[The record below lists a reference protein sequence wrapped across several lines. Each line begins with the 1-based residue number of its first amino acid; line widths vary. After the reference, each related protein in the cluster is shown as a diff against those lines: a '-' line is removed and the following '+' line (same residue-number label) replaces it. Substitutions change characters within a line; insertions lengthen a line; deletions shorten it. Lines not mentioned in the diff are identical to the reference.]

1 VFQFKFLS
9 IACVTFAHS
18 LVSIDI
24 LVFAM
29 LILSFLLC
37 LSLKE
42 SMEEEDVVNVV
53 LDNVVVVV
61 GENTLGLNKNPIVSL
76 LDVENV
82 LDQ

>member
-1 VFQFKFLS
+1 MFVVCVS
-9 IACVTFAHS
+9 IQISIYCMCHICHS

-37 LSLKE
+37 LSLKK
-42 SMEEEDVVNVV
+42 SMEEEDVVN
-53 LDNVVVVV
+53 VVV
-61 GENTLGLNKNPIVSL
+61 GENTLGLNKNPIVNL

>member
-1 VFQFKFLS
+1 MSV
-9 IACVTFAHS
+9 
-18 LVSIDI
+18 DI

-53 LDNVVVVV
+53 LDNVVVV
-61 GENTLGLNKNPIVSL
+61 GENTLGLNKNPIVNL